1 MYINNDYVWDC
12 SQFNGWKV
20 LVWDCIQYNGCM
32 MCVWDCIQ
40 YNGWMV
46 HVWDCSQFN
55 GWVKGVCLGLQSVPQ
70 MNGACFVSTTGEWCM
85 FIGWMVHVYDCSQYN
100 GWMVH
105 VYDWLQSVQWVNGA
119 CLWLQSVQ
127 WVNTQLH
134 TAIFVC
140 IIELGIIY
148 KYYTCLQRPKTH
160 QYKGVAFSVLLSN
173 NYFYAT
179 TLKNWTY
186 YFALIWSS
194 FDRTWLKNPW
204 SLYCAAAN
212 G

>member
-1 MYINNDYVWDC
+1 MFGIAVSSMDERCLFEIAFSTMDVWCVFGIAFSTMGEWCMFGIAVSSMGGWKVCVWDC
-12 SQFNGWKV
+12 SQ
-20 LVWDCIQYNGCM
+20 YHR
-32 MCVWDCIQ
+32 
-40 YNGWMV
+40 WMV
-46 HVWDCSQFN
+46 HV
-55 GWVKGVCLGLQSVPQ
+55 L
-70 MNGACFVSTTGEWCM
+70 
-85 FIGWMVHVYDCSQYN
+85 
-100 GWMVH
+100 
-105 VYDWLQSVQWVNGA
+105 SVQRVNGA

-127 WVNTQLH
+127 WVNTELH
-134 TAIFVC
+134 TAMFVC